1 MFSKGPGSSG
11 LRAFD
16 HTSRTCQAGFCFSS
30 RALEAAAEGGRGSEC
45 RLSSLQGL
53 FHLKF
58 CACFETY
65 RKLREEKIT
74 TIPLCTEVCS
84 LKTSPRSSDR
94 FWAACHTVLLQWIS
108 LTALTDGWFSPGPLC
123 QQLRIHHLV
132 AEGNVKQLTMLIT
145 VQYGIVKRTE
155 THAAG
160 MVWFLHPQCTSPPV
174 TWRLQLQPETP

>member
-1 MFSKGPGSSG
+1 MPSRLLLFLTCPG
-11 LRAFD
+11 
-16 HTSRTCQAGFCFSS
+16 
-30 RALEAAAEGGRGSEC
+30 GGRRRG
-45 RLSSLQGL
+45 RRVRMQAFKPAGALSFKILCLLWNLQEAQGGENHQDPTVYWSVQ
-53 FHLKF
+53 FKD
-58 CACFETY
+58 
-65 RKLREEKIT
+65 I
-74 TIPLCTEVCS
+74 
-84 LKTSPRSSDR
+84 PRSSDR

-123 QQLRIHHLV
+123 QQLWIHHLV

-160 MVWFLHPQCTSPPV
+160 MVWFLHPQCTLPPV